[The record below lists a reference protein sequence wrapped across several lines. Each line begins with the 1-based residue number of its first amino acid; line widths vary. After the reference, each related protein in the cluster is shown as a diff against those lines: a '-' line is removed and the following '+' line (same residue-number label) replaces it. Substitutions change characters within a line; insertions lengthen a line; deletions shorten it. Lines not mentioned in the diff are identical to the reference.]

1 MLRVRKSL
9 FAGASSA
16 VSIQPELQ
24 PFATAEIAVR
34 KDKGRIKIALQGAIL
49 GESAKELRA
58 FLHDVASFRATQWCL
73 EMQALRV
80 ISVAGL
86 RQLVQFSRAIQRRG
100 YKLRVENIH
109 QNVYT
114 TLRELQLLHEFEW
127 LD

>member
-9 FAGASSA
+9 FAGASSV

-58 FLHDVASFRATQWCL
+58 FLRDVASFRATQWCL

>member
-58 FLHDVASFRATQWCL
+58 FLRDVASFRATQWCL

>member
-49 GESAKELRA
+49 GESAKELRV
-58 FLHDVASFRATQWCL
+58 FLRDVASFRATQWCL

-109 QNVYT
+109 QNVYM
-114 TLRELQLLHEFEW
+114 TLRELRLLHEFEW